1 MWIYLCREM
10 DPATRPP
17 RLKPWLSTCHICDLQ
32 LSNQLFCHSTSP
44 FLKKNKNITYCKNW
58 YGDEIKYIS
67 DLNDLIVWVQI
78 LTFRFSSLYFVTSE
92 LEPQLLQWVLLLA
105 ELSSWRSLWT
115 LSPGSRGLHC
125 ADWPLYTALPSLFCL
140 THCPGIGVCIWSGLN
155 FVTFCR
161 CSNFVISDH

>member
-1 MWIYLCREM
+1 MWIYLCQEM

-44 FLKKNKNITYCKNW
+44 FLKKNKNITYRKNW
-58 YGDEIKYIS
+58 YGDKIKYTS

-78 LTFRFSSLYFVTSE
+78 LTFRFSSLYFVTSK

-115 LSPGSRGLHC
+115 LSPGSRGLASLHC
-125 ADWPLYTALPSLFCL
+125 LAKSVLFNPLSWNRSLYLFRTEFCYIL
-140 THCPGIGVCIWSGLN
+140 QMLQLCL
-155 FVTFCR
+155 
-161 CSNFVISDH
+161 